1 MYNNEGQ
8 EEMQKLIE
16 ENENLQGYC
25 QNLENEL
32 DDREKIQKD
41 KLNKKMAANEDLL
54 TRLQEMEE

>member
-8 EEMQKLIE
+8 EEMQKLLE

-32 DDREKIQKD
+32 DDREKI
-41 KLNKKMAANEDLL
+41 
-54 TRLQEMEE
+54 